1 MDSEYDAIVLGT
13 GLKECILS
21 GLLSV
26 DGLKVLHM
34 DRNPYYGADSASL
47 NLQQLFEKFK
57 DNAKPGD
64 NLGPSRDY
72 NVDLIP
78 KFIIAAG
85 ILVKMLIHTNVTK
98 YLEFKSVEG
107 SYVYKAGKIHK
118 VPATDSEAMSSNL
131 MGMFEKNR
139 CRKFFTF
146 VQEYEH
152 ENPKTHKG
160 WDLAKVTMKEVFNKF
175 GLEETTIDF
184 VGHSMALHRN
194 DEYLE
199 EPARDTIDKI
209 RLYCESLARYG
220 KSPYIYPLYG
230 LGELPQGFA
239 RLSAIYGGTYMLNKP
254 IDEIVVTNGVVT
266 GVKSEG
272 QIASCKMV
280 IGDPSYFPNK
290 VKKVGQ
296 VIRIICIMDHPIPST
311 GDVDSVQIII
321 PQKQVNRKSDIYIS
335 MISNSHFVA
344 AKGKYIAIISTTV
357 ETDQP
362 EHECE
367 PALKLLGP
375 IIDRFVSLVD
385 TYEPTDDGTKDKCF
399 VSTSFDATSHFETTC
414 LDVMDIYRR
423 ITGKEV
429 DLTPKEPEEE
439 Q

>member
-1 MDSEYDAIVLGT
+1 MGKPCVVFPQQAKKMDSEYDAIVLGT

-26 DGLKVLHM
+26 NGLKVLHM
-34 DRNPYYGADSASL
+34 DRNPYYGAESASL

-107 SYVYKAGKIHK
+107 SYVYKGGKIHK
-118 VPATDSEAMSSNL
+118 VPATDAEAMGSNL

-146 VQEYEH
+146 VQEYEP

-160 WDLAKVTMKEVFNKF
+160 WDLVKTPMKDVFKQF

-184 VGHSMALHRN
+184 IGHAMALHRN

-199 EPARDTIDKI
+199 QPAKDTIDRI

-254 IDEIVVTNGVVT
+254 IDEIVMTDGVVT

-272 QIASCKMV
+272 QVAACKMV

-296 VIRIICIMDHPIPST
+296 VIRIICILDHPIPHT
-311 GDVDSVQIII
+311 NDVDSVQIII
-321 PQKQVNRKSDIYIS
+321 PQKQVNRKSDIYIG

-344 AKGKYIAIISTTV
+344 AKGKYIAIVSTTV
-357 ETDQP
+357 ETDAP
-362 EHECE
+362 EKECE
-367 PALKLLGP
+367 PGLKLLGP
-375 IIDRFVSLVD
+375 VLDRYYF
-385 TYEPTDDGTKDKCF
+385 
-399 VSTSFDATSHFETTC
+399 
-414 LDVMDIYRR
+414 
-423 ITGKEV
+423 
-429 DLTPKEPEEE
+429 
-439 Q
+439 